1 MAWAALGKKLATGMV
16 KDKAKKIATDKLLNR
31 KKKKPVAKRPT
42 LDQLIEDVRGGG
54 AEQAKG
60 GALAIRP
67 TTSLVPTAPSVAT
80 GSGGDTDIEGT
91 LIRIKTKV
99 ISIDQVLKG
108 TLAAEKARKKDAE
121 AAQEAAEQAAAE
133 KKLEKPKPKKK
144 KKKGMKAPKQILSL
158 WDKLKNFFTSIV
170 FGYVGM
176 KLLPL
181 LPKLIPIAEGLFK
194 AVDIIISISG
204 FVFNIVAT
212 VVDWGYK
219 LYDLAMG
226 FISNV
231 VGEENMKHI
240 ESLMEG
246 LNSLING
253 FLMWKI
259 FGQKIF
265 ESVLASV
272 KRAFRIAKV
281 IVKRVAKF
289 AKNFAKGLGKVF
301 NAAKNVGGKVL
312 NLGKNVLGKGANLAK
327 NIGGKVLNL
336 GKNLLGKG
344 ANVASK
350 GAGVLSKGA
359 GVAKEV
365 AKKGVAKAGG
375 WAAKIFGK
383 AAKVVAPA
391 MKAAMPAVKGFAK
404 RIPILGPLIVG
415 IVSMMT
421 GDPPGQAMFKA
432 LGAAIG
438 GAIGTFIPVPVLG
451 TLIGETIGVYGG
463 DLMYQLLFGGGAKAV
478 GEKIKGDFK
487 KVMDGGKQIFEWVKT
502 GFSRFMEGL
511 PKNKLKLAWFMFNPT
526 NIIDKVKLLSKAFFS
541 REPMNPP
548 KKDAKDKDKDKKDTK
563 KGEVKGKTP
572 PPPKTDRGEKV
583 QTTSSMSYNSET
595 GKSTYKINDQ
605 EVSSKEYDEY
615 KALSKKERMNYVT
628 KAKADA
634 NNIVAT
640 NNNIRDGISKSAS
653 YEEGA
658 ETIIIVQQKVET
670 PLPDAKKEDL
680 VLSGGGG
687 DTEDPYE
694 ALDANG

>member
-16 KDKAKKIATDKLLNR
+16 KGKAKKIAADKLLNR
-31 KKKKPVAKRPT
+31 KKKKTVAKRPT
-42 LDQLIEDVRGGG
+42 FDELNADVRGSGPD
-54 AEQAKG
+54 QTKG
-60 GALAIRP
+60 GALAVRP
-67 TTSLVPTAPSVAT
+67 TTSLVPTAPSKAIT
-80 GSGGDTDIEGT
+80 SGGSVGVEDTLT
-91 LIRIKTKV
+91 RIKIKV

-121 AAQEAAEQAAAE
+121 TAQEQAEQAAAE
-133 KKLEKPKPKKK
+133 KKLETKPKKK
-144 KKKGMKAPKQILSL
+144 KKKMGMKAPKQVLSL
-158 WDKLKNFFTSIV
+158 WERLKKFFTTIV
-170 FGYVGM
+170 FGYVAL

-194 AVDIIISISG
+194 AVDGIIWIVGKG
-204 FVFNIVAT
+204 FDIVAT

-226 FISNV
+226 FIGNI
-231 VGEENMKHI
+231 VGEEGMKHI

-246 LNSLING
+246 LNSLVNG

-259 FGQKIF
+259 FGKKIF
-265 ESVLASV
+265 DSVLASV
-272 KRAFRIAKV
+272 KRAFRIARV
-281 IVKRVAKF
+281 VVKKAFKF
-289 AKNFAKGLGKVF
+289 AKNLAGKGLNLV
-301 NAAKNVGGKVL
+301 KNVGGKIL
-312 NLGKNVLGKGANLAK
+312 NVGKSVFSKTANIAGKGAN
-327 NIGGKVLNL
+327 II
-336 GKNLLGKG
+336 
-344 ANVASK
+344 
-350 GAGVLSKGA
+350 SKGA

-365 AKKGVAKAGG
+365 VKKGAAKVGG
-375 WAAKIFGK
+375 WAVKIFGK

-432 LGAAIG
+432 LGAAVG
-438 GAIGTFIPVPVLG
+438 GALGTFIPVPVLG

-463 DLMYQLLFGGGAKAV
+463 DLMYSMLFGGGAKAV

-487 KVMDGGKQIFEWVKT
+487 QVLDGGKQIFDWIKT

-511 PKNKLKLAWFMFNPT
+511 PKNPFKLGGFILNPFN
-526 NIIDKVKLLSKAFFS
+526 IGDKVNLLRRAFFS
-541 REPMNPP
+541 REPMNPE
-548 KKDAKDKDKDKKDTK
+548 KDKDEKDDK
-563 KGEVKGKTP
+563 KGEVDGKEP
-572 PPPKTDRGEKV
+572 PKPKTDRGEKV
-583 QTTSSMSYNSET
+583 QTTSSMKYNSET
-595 GKSTYKINDQ
+595 GDTTYKINDQ
-605 EVSSKEYDEY
+605 VVSGKEYDEY

-634 NNIVAT
+634 NNILAT
-640 NNNIRDGISKSAS
+640 NNNIRDGINKSAS

-658 ETIIIVQQKVET
+658 DTIVIVQQKVDP
-670 PLPDAKKEDL
+670 PLPQTRRDEL

-687 DTEDPYE
+687 STEDPYE
-694 ALDANG
+694 TLDANG

>member
-16 KDKAKKIATDKLLNR
+16 KGKAKKIAADKLLNR
-31 KKKKPVAKRPT
+31 KKKKTVAKRPT
-42 LDQLIEDVRGGG
+42 LDELIADVRGSGPD
-54 AEQAKG
+54 QTKG
-60 GALAIRP
+60 GALAVRP
-67 TTSLVPTAPSVAT
+67 TTSLVPTAPSKAIT
-80 GSGGDTDIEGT
+80 SGGSVGVEDTLT
-91 LIRIKTKV
+91 RIKIKV

-121 AAQEAAEQAAAE
+121 TAQEQAEQAAAE
-133 KKLEKPKPKKK
+133 KKLETKPKKK
-144 KKKGMKAPKQILSL
+144 KMGMKAPKQVLGL
-158 WDKLKNFFTSIV
+158 WERLKKFFTTIV
-170 FGYVGM
+170 FGYVAL

-194 AVDIIISISG
+194 AVDGILWIVGKG
-204 FVFNIVAT
+204 FDIVAT

-226 FISNV
+226 FIGNV
-231 VGEENMKHI
+231 VGEEGMKHI

-246 LNSLING
+246 LNSLVNG

-259 FGQKIF
+259 FGKKIF
-265 ESVLASV
+265 DSVLASV
-272 KRAFRIAKV
+272 KRAFRIARV
-281 IVKRVAKF
+281 VVKKAFKF
-289 AKNFAKGLGKVF
+289 ARNLAGKGLNLV
-301 NAAKNVGGKVL
+301 KNVGGKIL
-312 NLGKNVLGKGANLAK
+312 NVGKSVFSKTANIAGKGAN
-327 NIGGKVLNL
+327 II
-336 GKNLLGKG
+336 
-344 ANVASK
+344 
-350 GAGVLSKGA
+350 SKGA

-365 AKKGVAKAGG
+365 VKKGAAKVGG
-375 WAAKIFGK
+375 WAVKIFGK

-432 LGAAIG
+432 LGAAVG
-438 GAIGTFIPVPVLG
+438 GALGTFIPVPVLG

-463 DLMYQLLFGGGAKAV
+463 DLMYSMLFGGGAKAV

-487 KVMDGGKQIFEWVKT
+487 QVLDGGKQILDWIKT

-511 PKNKLKLAWFMFNPT
+511 PKNPFKLGGFILNPFN
-526 NIIDKVKLLSKAFFS
+526 IGDKVNLLRRALFS
-541 REPMNPP
+541 REPMNPE
-548 KKDAKDKDKDKKDTK
+548 KDEKDDKDTL
-563 KGEVKGKTP
+563 KGEVDGKEP
-572 PPPKTDRGEKV
+572 PKPKTDRGEKV
-583 QTTSSMSYNSET
+583 QTTSSASFNSLGE
-595 GKSTYKINDQ
+595 STYKINDQ
-605 EVSSKEYDEY
+605 VVSSKEYGEY
-615 KALSKKERMNYVT
+615 QDLSIKERMNYVT

-634 NNIVAT
+634 NNILAT

-658 ETIIIVQQKVET
+658 DTVVVVQQKTET
-670 PLPDAKKEDL
+670 PPLPQTRRDEL

-687 DTEDPYE
+687 STEDPYE
-694 ALDANG
+694 TLDANG

>member
-16 KDKAKKIATDKLLNR
+16 KGKAKKIAADKLLNR
-31 KKKKPVAKRPT
+31 KKKKTVAKRPT
-42 LDQLIEDVRGGG
+42 LDELIADVRGSGSD
-54 AEQAKG
+54 QTKG
-60 GALAIRP
+60 GALAVRP
-67 TTSLVPTAPSVAT
+67 TTSLVPTAPSKAIT
-80 GSGGDTDIEGT
+80 SGGSVGVEDTLT
-91 LIRIKTKV
+91 RIKIKV

-121 AAQEAAEQAAAE
+121 TAQEQAEQAAAE
-133 KKLEKPKPKKK
+133 KKLETKPKKK
-144 KKKGMKAPKQILSL
+144 KKKMGMKAPKQVLSL
-158 WDKLKNFFTSIV
+158 WERLKKFFTTIV
-170 FGYVGM
+170 FGYVAL

-194 AVDIIISISG
+194 AVDGIIWIVGKG
-204 FVFNIVAT
+204 FDIVAT

-226 FISNV
+226 FIGNV
-231 VGEENMKHI
+231 VGEEGMKHI

-246 LNSLING
+246 LNSLVNG

-259 FGQKIF
+259 FGKKIF
-265 ESVLASV
+265 DSVLASV
-272 KRAFRIAKV
+272 KRAFRIARV
-281 IVKRVAKF
+281 VVKKAFKF
-289 AKNFAKGLGKVF
+289 AKNLAGKGLNLV
-301 NAAKNVGGKVL
+301 KNVGGKIL
-312 NLGKNVLGKGANLAK
+312 NVGKSVLGKTASIAGKGAN
-327 NIGGKVLNL
+327 II
-336 GKNLLGKG
+336 
-344 ANVASK
+344 
-350 GAGVLSKGA
+350 SKGA

-432 LGAAIG
+432 LGAAVG
-438 GAIGTFIPVPVLG
+438 GALGTFIPVPVLG

-463 DLMYQLLFGGGAKAV
+463 DLMYSMLFGGGAKAV

-487 KVMDGGKQIFEWVKT
+487 QVLDGGKKILDWIKT

-511 PKNKLKLAWFMFNPT
+511 PKNPFKLGGFILNPFN
-526 NIIDKVKLLSKAFFS
+526 IGDKVNLLRRALFS
-541 REPMNPP
+541 REPMNPE
-548 KKDAKDKDKDKKDTK
+548 KDEKDDKDTL
-563 KGEVKGKTP
+563 KGEVDGKEP
-572 PPPKTDRGEKV
+572 PKPKTDRGEKV
-583 QTTSSMSYNSET
+583 QTTSSASFNSLGE
-595 GKSTYKINDQ
+595 STYKINDQ
-605 EVSSKEYDEY
+605 VVSSKEYGEY
-615 KALSKKERMNYVT
+615 QDLSRKERMNYVT

-634 NNIVAT
+634 NNILAT
-640 NNNIRDGISKSAS
+640 NNNIRDGINKSAS

-658 ETIIIVQQKVET
+658 DTVVIVQQKTET
-670 PLPDAKKEDL
+670 PLPQTRRDEL

-687 DTEDPYE
+687 STEDPYE
-694 ALDANG
+694 TLDANG

>member
-16 KDKAKKIATDKLLNR
+16 KGKAKKIAADKLLNR
-31 KKKKPVAKRPT
+31 KKKKTVAKRPT
-42 LDQLIEDVRGGG
+42 LDELIADVRGSGTD
-54 AEQAKG
+54 QTKG
-60 GALAIRP
+60 GALAVRP
-67 TTSLVPTAPSVAT
+67 TTSLVPTAPSKAIT
-80 GSGGDTDIEGT
+80 SGGSVGVEDTLT
-91 LIRIKTKV
+91 RIKIKV

-121 AAQEAAEQAAAE
+121 TAQEQAEQAAAE
-133 KKLEKPKPKKK
+133 KKLETKPKKK
-144 KKKGMKAPKQILSL
+144 KKKMGMKAPKQVLSL
-158 WDKLKNFFTSIV
+158 WERLKKFFTTIV
-170 FGYVGM
+170 FGYVAL

-194 AVDIIISISG
+194 AVDGILWIVGKG
-204 FVFNIVAT
+204 FDIVAT

-226 FISNV
+226 FIGNV
-231 VGEENMKHI
+231 VGEEGMKHI

-246 LNSLING
+246 LNSLVNG

-259 FGQKIF
+259 FGKKIF
-265 ESVLASV
+265 DSVLASV
-272 KRAFRIAKV
+272 KRAFRIARV
-281 IVKRVAKF
+281 VVKKAFKF
-289 AKNFAKGLGKVF
+289 AKNLAGKGLNLV
-301 NAAKNVGGKVL
+301 KNVGGKIL
-312 NLGKNVLGKGANLAK
+312 NVGKSVFSKTANIAGKGAN
-327 NIGGKVLNL
+327 II
-336 GKNLLGKG
+336 
-344 ANVASK
+344 
-350 GAGVLSKGA
+350 SKGA

-365 AKKGVAKAGG
+365 VKKGAAKVGG
-375 WAAKIFGK
+375 WAVKIFGK

-463 DLMYQLLFGGGAKAV
+463 DLMYSMLFGGGAKAV

-487 KVMDGGKQIFEWVKT
+487 QVLDGGKQILDWIKT
-502 GFSRFMEGL
+502 GFGRFMEGL
-511 PKNKLKLAWFMFNPT
+511 PKNPFKLGGFILNPFN
-526 NIIDKVKLLSKAFFS
+526 IGDKVNLLRRALFS
-541 REPMNPP
+541 REPMNPE
-548 KKDAKDKDKDKKDTK
+548 KDKDEKDDK
-563 KGEVKGKTP
+563 KGEVDGKEP
-572 PPPKTDRGEKV
+572 PKPKTDRGEKV
-583 QTTSSMSYNSET
+583 QTTSSMKYNSET
-595 GKSTYKINDQ
+595 GDTTYKINDQ
-605 EVSSKEYDEY
+605 VVSGKEYDEY

-634 NNIVAT
+634 NNILAT
-640 NNNIRDGISKSAS
+640 NNNIRDGINKSAS

-658 ETIIIVQQKVET
+658 DTVVIVQQKVDP
-670 PLPDAKKEDL
+670 PLPQTRRDEL

-687 DTEDPYE
+687 STEDPYE
-694 ALDANG
+694 TLDANG

>member
-16 KDKAKKIATDKLLNR
+16 KGKAKKIAADKLLNR
-31 KKKKPVAKRPT
+31 KKKKTVAKRPT
-42 LDQLIEDVRGGG
+42 LDELIADVRGSGPD
-54 AEQAKG
+54 QTKG
-60 GALAIRP
+60 GALAVRP
-67 TTSLVPTAPSVAT
+67 TTSLVPTAPSKAIT
-80 GSGGDTDIEGT
+80 SGGSVGVEDTLT
-91 LIRIKTKV
+91 RIKIKV

-121 AAQEAAEQAAAE
+121 TAQEQAEQAAAE
-133 KKLEKPKPKKK
+133 KKLETKPKKK
-144 KKKGMKAPKQILSL
+144 KKKMGMKAPKQVLSL
-158 WDKLKNFFTSIV
+158 WERLKKFFTTIV
-170 FGYVGM
+170 FGYVAL

-194 AVDIIISISG
+194 AVDGIIWIVGKG
-204 FVFNIVAT
+204 FDIVAT

-226 FISNV
+226 FIGNI
-231 VGEENMKHI
+231 VGEEGMKHI

-246 LNSLING
+246 LNSLVNG

-259 FGQKIF
+259 FGKKIF
-265 ESVLASV
+265 DSVLASV
-272 KRAFRIAKV
+272 KRAFRIARV
-281 IVKRVAKF
+281 VVKKAFKF
-289 AKNFAKGLGKVF
+289 AKNLAGKGLNLV
-301 NAAKNVGGKVL
+301 KNVGGKIL
-312 NLGKNVLGKGANLAK
+312 NVGKSVFSKTANIAGKGAN
-327 NIGGKVLNL
+327 II
-336 GKNLLGKG
+336 
-344 ANVASK
+344 
-350 GAGVLSKGA
+350 SKGA

-365 AKKGVAKAGG
+365 VKKGAAKVGG
-375 WAAKIFGK
+375 WAVKIFGK

-432 LGAAIG
+432 LGAAVG
-438 GAIGTFIPVPVLG
+438 GALGTFIPVPVLG

-463 DLMYQLLFGGGAKAV
+463 DLMYSMLFGGGAKAV

-487 KVMDGGKQIFEWVKT
+487 QVLDGGKQIFDWIKT

-511 PKNKLKLAWFMFNPT
+511 PKNPFKLGGFILNPFN
-526 NIIDKVKLLSKAFFS
+526 IGDKVNLLRRAFFS
-541 REPMNPP
+541 REPMNPE
-548 KKDAKDKDKDKKDTK
+548 KDKDDKDTL
-563 KGEVKGKTP
+563 KGEVDGKEP
-572 PPPKTDRGEKV
+572 PKPKTDRGGKV
-583 QTTSSMSYNSET
+583 QTTSSMSFNSKT
-595 GKSTYKINDQ
+595 GDTTYKINDQ
-605 EVSSKEYDEY
+605 VVSGKEYDEY

-634 NNIVAT
+634 NNILAT
-640 NNNIRDGISKSAS
+640 NNNIRDGINKSAS

-658 ETIIIVQQKVET
+658 DTIVIVQQKVDP
-670 PLPDAKKEDL
+670 PLPQTRRDEL

-687 DTEDPYE
+687 STEDPYE
-694 ALDANG
+694 TLDANG

>member
-16 KDKAKKIATDKLLNR
+16 KGKAKKIAADKLLNR
-31 KKKKPVAKRPT
+31 KKKKTVAKRPT
-42 LDQLIEDVRGGG
+42 LDELIADVRGSGPD
-54 AEQAKG
+54 QTKG
-60 GALAIRP
+60 GALAVRP
-67 TTSLVPTAPSVAT
+67 TTSLVPTAPSKAIT
-80 GSGGDTDIEGT
+80 SGGSVGVEDTLT
-91 LIRIKTKV
+91 RIKIKV

-121 AAQEAAEQAAAE
+121 TAQEQAEQAAAE
-133 KKLEKPKPKKK
+133 KKLETKPKKK
-144 KKKGMKAPKQILSL
+144 KKKMGMKAPKQVLSL
-158 WDKLKNFFTSIV
+158 WERLKKFFTTIV
-170 FGYVGM
+170 FGYVAL

-194 AVDIIISISG
+194 AVDGIIWIVGKG
-204 FVFNIVAT
+204 FDIVAT

-226 FISNV
+226 FIGNV
-231 VGEENMKHI
+231 VGEEGMKHI

-246 LNSLING
+246 LNSLVNG

-259 FGQKIF
+259 FGKKIF
-265 ESVLASV
+265 DSVLASV
-272 KRAFRIAKV
+272 KRAFRIARV
-281 IVKRVAKF
+281 VVKKAFKF
-289 AKNFAKGLGKVF
+289 AKNLAGKGLNLV
-301 NAAKNVGGKVL
+301 KNVGGKIL
-312 NLGKNVLGKGANLAK
+312 NVGKSVFSKTANIAGKGAN
-327 NIGGKVLNL
+327 II
-336 GKNLLGKG
+336 
-344 ANVASK
+344 
-350 GAGVLSKGA
+350 SKGA

-365 AKKGVAKAGG
+365 VKKGAAKVGG
-375 WAAKIFGK
+375 WAVKIFGK

-432 LGAAIG
+432 LGAAVG
-438 GAIGTFIPVPVLG
+438 GALGTFIPVPVLG

-463 DLMYQLLFGGGAKAV
+463 DLMYSMLFGGGAKAV

-487 KVMDGGKQIFEWVKT
+487 QVLDGGKQIFDWIKT

-511 PKNKLKLAWFMFNPT
+511 PKNPFKLGGFILNPFN
-526 NIIDKVKLLSKAFFS
+526 IGDKVNLLRRALFS
-541 REPMNPP
+541 REPMNPE
-548 KKDAKDKDKDKKDTK
+548 KDKDEKDDK
-563 KGEVKGKTP
+563 KGEVDGKEP
-572 PPPKTDRGEKV
+572 PKPKTDRGEKV
-583 QTTSSMSYNSET
+583 QTTSSMKYNSET
-595 GKSTYKINDQ
+595 GDTTYKINDQ
-605 EVSSKEYDEY
+605 VVSGKEYDEY

-628 KAKADA
+628 KAKADS

-640 NNNIRDGISKSAS
+640 NNNIRDGINKSAS

-658 ETIIIVQQKVET
+658 DTVVIVQQKTET
-670 PLPDAKKEDL
+670 PLPQTRRDEL

-687 DTEDPYE
+687 STEDPYE
-694 ALDANG
+694 TLDANG

>member
-16 KDKAKKIATDKLLNR
+16 KGKAKKIATDKLLNR

-54 AEQAKG
+54 AEQTKG

-91 LIRIKTKV
+91 LVRIKTKV

-219 LYDLAMG
+219 LYNLAMG

-312 NLGKNVLGKGANLAK
+312 NLGKN
-327 NIGGKVLNL
+327 
-336 GKNLLGKG
+336 LLGKG
-344 ANVASK
+344 ANVA
-350 GAGVLSKGA
+350 GKGA

-502 GFSRFMEGL
+502 GFGRFMEGL

-526 NIIDKVKLLSKAFFS
+526 NIIDKVKLLGKAFFS

-572 PPPKTDRGEKV
+572 PPPKTDRGEKL
-583 QTTSSMSYNSET
+583 QTSSSTTTSLSGGGIT
-595 GKSTYKINDQ
+595 STYTVEGEK
-605 EVSSKEYDEY
+605 VSKEEYDKY
-615 KALSKKERMNYVT
+615 KALSKEERRNYAPPT
-628 KAKADA
+628 RADA
-634 NNIVAT
+634 NNVLAT

-653 YEEGA
+653 YEEGS
-658 ETIIIVQQKVET
+658 ETIIIVQQKVDP
-670 PLPDAKKEDL
+670 PLPQTRRDEL

-687 DTEDPYE
+687 STEDPYE
-694 ALDANG
+694 TLDANG

>member
-16 KDKAKKIATDKLLNR
+16 KGKAKKIAADKLLNR
-31 KKKKPVAKRPT
+31 KKKKTVAKRPT
-42 LDQLIEDVRGGG
+42 LDELIADVRGSGTD
-54 AEQAKG
+54 QTKG
-60 GALAIRP
+60 GALAVRP
-67 TTSLVPTAPSVAT
+67 TTSLVPTAPSKAIT
-80 GSGGDTDIEGT
+80 SGGSVGVEDTLT
-91 LIRIKTKV
+91 RIKIKV

-121 AAQEAAEQAAAE
+121 TAQEQAEQAAAE
-133 KKLEKPKPKKK
+133 KKLETKPKKK
-144 KKKGMKAPKQILSL
+144 KKKMGMKAPKQVLSL
-158 WDKLKNFFTSIV
+158 WERLKKFFTTIV
-170 FGYVGM
+170 FGYVAL

-194 AVDIIISISG
+194 AVDGIIWIVGKG
-204 FVFNIVAT
+204 FDIVAT

-226 FISNV
+226 FIGNI
-231 VGEENMKHI
+231 VGEEGMKHI

-246 LNSLING
+246 LNSLVNG

-259 FGQKIF
+259 FGKKIF
-265 ESVLASV
+265 DSVLASV
-272 KRAFRIAKV
+272 KRAFRIARV
-281 IVKRVAKF
+281 VVKKAFKF
-289 AKNFAKGLGKVF
+289 AKNLAGKGLNLV
-301 NAAKNVGGKVL
+301 KNVGGKIL
-312 NLGKNVLGKGANLAK
+312 NVGKSVFSKTANIAGKGAN
-327 NIGGKVLNL
+327 II
-336 GKNLLGKG
+336 
-344 ANVASK
+344 
-350 GAGVLSKGA
+350 SKGA

-365 AKKGVAKAGG
+365 VKKGAAKVGG
-375 WAAKIFGK
+375 WAVKIFGK

-463 DLMYQLLFGGGAKAV
+463 DLMYSMLFGGGAKAV

-487 KVMDGGKQIFEWVKT
+487 QVLDGGKQIFDWIKT

-511 PKNKLKLAWFMFNPT
+511 PKNPFKLGGFILNPFN
-526 NIIDKVKLLSKAFFS
+526 IGDKVNLLRRAFFS
-541 REPMNPP
+541 REPMNPE
-548 KKDAKDKDKDKKDTK
+548 KDKDEKDDK
-563 KGEVKGKTP
+563 KGEVDGKEP
-572 PPPKTDRGEKV
+572 PKPKTDRGEKV
-583 QTTSSMSYNSET
+583 QTTSSMKYNSET
-595 GKSTYKINDQ
+595 GDTTYKINDQ
-605 EVSSKEYDEY
+605 VVSGKEYDEY

-634 NNIVAT
+634 NNILAT
-640 NNNIRDGISKSAS
+640 NNNIRDGINKSAS

-658 ETIIIVQQKVET
+658 DTVVIVQQKVDP
-670 PLPDAKKEDL
+670 PLPQTRRDEL

-687 DTEDPYE
+687 STEDPYE
-694 ALDANG
+694 TLDANG

>member
-16 KDKAKKIATDKLLNR
+16 KGKAKKIAADKLLNR
-31 KKKKPVAKRPT
+31 KKKKTVAKRPT
-42 LDQLIEDVRGGG
+42 LDELIADVRGSGPD
-54 AEQAKG
+54 QTKG
-60 GALAIRP
+60 GALAVRP
-67 TTSLVPTAPSVAT
+67 TTSLVPTAPSKAIT
-80 GSGGDTDIEGT
+80 SGGSVGVEDTLT
-91 LIRIKTKV
+91 RIKIKV

-121 AAQEAAEQAAAE
+121 TAQEQAEQAAAE
-133 KKLEKPKPKKK
+133 KKLETKPKKK
-144 KKKGMKAPKQILSL
+144 KKKMGMKAPKQVLSL
-158 WDKLKNFFTSIV
+158 WERLKKFFTTIV
-170 FGYVGM
+170 FGYVAL

-194 AVDIIISISG
+194 AVDGILWIVGKG
-204 FVFNIVAT
+204 FDIVAT

-226 FISNV
+226 FIGNV
-231 VGEENMKHI
+231 VGEEGMKHI

-246 LNSLING
+246 LNSLVNG

-259 FGQKIF
+259 FGKKIF
-265 ESVLASV
+265 DSVLASV
-272 KRAFRIAKV
+272 KRAFRIARV
-281 IVKRVAKF
+281 VVKKAFKF
-289 AKNFAKGLGKVF
+289 AKNLAGKGLNLV
-301 NAAKNVGGKVL
+301 KNVGGKIL
-312 NLGKNVLGKGANLAK
+312 NVGKSVFSKTANIAGKGAN
-327 NIGGKVLNL
+327 II
-336 GKNLLGKG
+336 
-344 ANVASK
+344 
-350 GAGVLSKGA
+350 SKGA

-365 AKKGVAKAGG
+365 VKKGAAKVGG
-375 WAAKIFGK
+375 WAVKIFGK

-432 LGAAIG
+432 LGAAVG
-438 GAIGTFIPVPVLG
+438 GALGTFIPVPVLG

-463 DLMYQLLFGGGAKAV
+463 DLMYSMLFGGGAKAV

-487 KVMDGGKQIFEWVKT
+487 QVLDGGKQIFDWIKT

-511 PKNKLKLAWFMFNPT
+511 PKNPFKLGGFILNPFN
-526 NIIDKVKLLSKAFFS
+526 IGDKVNLLRRALFS
-541 REPMNPP
+541 REPMNPE
-548 KKDAKDKDKDKKDTK
+548 KDKDEKDDK
-563 KGEVKGKTP
+563 KGEVDGKEP
-572 PPPKTDRGEKV
+572 PKPKTDRGEKV
-583 QTTSSMSYNSET
+583 QTTSSMKYNSET
-595 GKSTYKINDQ
+595 GDTTYKINDQ
-605 EVSSKEYDEY
+605 VVSGKEYDEY

-634 NNIVAT
+634 NNILAT
-640 NNNIRDGISKSAS
+640 NNNIRDGINKSAS

-658 ETIIIVQQKVET
+658 DTIVIVQQKVDP
-670 PLPDAKKEDL
+670 PLPQTRRDEL

-687 DTEDPYE
+687 STEDPYE
-694 ALDANG
+694 TLDANG

>member
-16 KDKAKKIATDKLLNR
+16 KGKAKKIAADKLLNR
-31 KKKKPVAKRPT
+31 KKKKTVAKRPT
-42 LDQLIEDVRGGG
+42 LDELIADVRGSGPD
-54 AEQAKG
+54 QTKG
-60 GALAIRP
+60 GALAVRP
-67 TTSLVPTAPSVAT
+67 TTSLVPTAPSKAIT
-80 GSGGDTDIEGT
+80 SGGSVGVEDTLT
-91 LIRIKTKV
+91 RIKIKV

-121 AAQEAAEQAAAE
+121 TAQEQAEQAAAE
-133 KKLEKPKPKKK
+133 KKLETKPKKK
-144 KKKGMKAPKQILSL
+144 KKKMGMKAPKQVLSL
-158 WDKLKNFFTSIV
+158 WERLKKFFTTIV
-170 FGYVGM
+170 FGYVAL

-194 AVDIIISISG
+194 AVDGIIWIVGKG
-204 FVFNIVAT
+204 FDIVAT

-226 FISNV
+226 FIGNI
-231 VGEENMKHI
+231 VGEEGMKHI

-246 LNSLING
+246 LNSLVNG

-259 FGQKIF
+259 FGKKIF
-265 ESVLASV
+265 DSVLASV
-272 KRAFRIAKV
+272 KRAFRIARV
-281 IVKRVAKF
+281 VVKKAFKF
-289 AKNFAKGLGKVF
+289 AKNLAGKGLNLV
-301 NAAKNVGGKVL
+301 KNVGGKIL
-312 NLGKNVLGKGANLAK
+312 NVGKSVFSKTANIAGKGAN
-327 NIGGKVLNL
+327 II
-336 GKNLLGKG
+336 
-344 ANVASK
+344 
-350 GAGVLSKGA
+350 SKGA

-365 AKKGVAKAGG
+365 VKKGAAKVGG
-375 WAAKIFGK
+375 WAVKIFGK

-432 LGAAIG
+432 LGAAVG
-438 GAIGTFIPVPVLG
+438 GALGTFIPVPVLG

-463 DLMYQLLFGGGAKAV
+463 DLMYSMLFGGGAKAV

-487 KVMDGGKQIFEWVKT
+487 QVLDGGKQIFDWIKT

-511 PKNKLKLAWFMFNPT
+511 PKNPFKLGGFILNPFN
-526 NIIDKVKLLSKAFFS
+526 IGDKVNLLRRAFFS
-541 REPMNPP
+541 REPMNPE
-548 KKDAKDKDKDKKDTK
+548 KDKDEKDDK
-563 KGEVKGKTP
+563 KGEVDGKEP
-572 PPPKTDRGEKV
+572 PKPKTDRGEKV
-583 QTTSSMSYNSET
+583 QTTSSMKYNSET
-595 GKSTYKINDQ
+595 GDTTYKINDQ
-605 EVSSKEYDEY
+605 VVSGKEYDEY

-634 NNIVAT
+634 NNILAT
-640 NNNIRDGISKSAS
+640 NNNIRDGINKSAS

-658 ETIIIVQQKVET
+658 DTVVIVQQKVDP
-670 PLPDAKKEDL
+670 PLPQTRRDEL

-687 DTEDPYE
+687 STEDPYE
-694 ALDANG
+694 TLDANG

>member
-16 KDKAKKIATDKLLNR
+16 KGKAKKIATDKLLNR

-54 AEQAKG
+54 AEQTKG

-80 GSGGDTDIEGT
+80 GGGGDTDIEGT

-432 LGAAIG
+432 LGAAVG
-438 GAIGTFIPVPVLG
+438 GALGTFIPVPVLG

-463 DLMYQLLFGGGAKAV
+463 DLMYSMLFGGGAKAV

-487 KVMDGGKQIFEWVKT
+487 QVLDGGKQILDWIKT

-511 PKNKLKLAWFMFNPT
+511 PKNPFKLGGFILNPFN
-526 NIIDKVKLLSKAFFS
+526 IGDKVNLLRRALFS
-541 REPMNPP
+541 REPMNPE
-548 KKDAKDKDKDKKDTK
+548 KDEKDDKDTL
-563 KGEVKGKTP
+563 KGEVDGKEP
-572 PPPKTDRGEKV
+572 PKPKTDRGEKV
-583 QTTSSMSYNSET
+583 QTTSSMKYNSET
-595 GKSTYKINDQ
+595 GDTTYKINDQ
-605 EVSSKEYDEY
+605 VVSGKEYDEY

-634 NNIVAT
+634 NNILAT
-640 NNNIRDGISKSAS
+640 NNNIRDGINKSAS

-658 ETIIIVQQKVET
+658 DTVVIVQQKTET
-670 PLPDAKKEDL
+670 PLPQTRRDEL

-687 DTEDPYE
+687 STEDPYE
-694 ALDANG
+694 TLDANG

>member
-16 KDKAKKIATDKLLNR
+16 KGKAKKIAADKLLNR
-31 KKKKPVAKRPT
+31 KKKKTVAKRPT
-42 LDQLIEDVRGGG
+42 LDELIADVRGSGPD
-54 AEQAKG
+54 QTKG
-60 GALAIRP
+60 GALAVRP
-67 TTSLVPTAPSVAT
+67 TTSLVPTAPSKAIT
-80 GSGGDTDIEGT
+80 SGGSVGVEDTLT
-91 LIRIKTKV
+91 RIKIKV

-121 AAQEAAEQAAAE
+121 TAQEQAEQAAAE
-133 KKLEKPKPKKK
+133 KKLETKPKKK
-144 KKKGMKAPKQILSL
+144 KKKMGMKAPKQVLSL
-158 WDKLKNFFTSIV
+158 WERLKKFFTTIV
-170 FGYVGM
+170 FGYVAL

-194 AVDIIISISG
+194 AVDGIIWIVGKG
-204 FVFNIVAT
+204 FDIVAT

-226 FISNV
+226 FIGNI
-231 VGEENMKHI
+231 VGEEGMKHI

-246 LNSLING
+246 LNSLVNG

-259 FGQKIF
+259 FGKKIF
-265 ESVLASV
+265 DSVLASV
-272 KRAFRIAKV
+272 KRAFRIARV
-281 IVKRVAKF
+281 VVKKAFKF
-289 AKNFAKGLGKVF
+289 AKNLAGKGLNLV
-301 NAAKNVGGKVL
+301 KNVGGKIL
-312 NLGKNVLGKGANLAK
+312 NVGKSVFSKTANIAGKGAN
-327 NIGGKVLNL
+327 II
-336 GKNLLGKG
+336 
-344 ANVASK
+344 
-350 GAGVLSKGA
+350 SKGA

-365 AKKGVAKAGG
+365 VKKGAAKVGG
-375 WAAKIFGK
+375 WAVKIFGK

-432 LGAAIG
+432 LGAAVG
-438 GAIGTFIPVPVLG
+438 GALGTFIPVPVLG

-463 DLMYQLLFGGGAKAV
+463 DLMYSMLFGGGAKAV

-487 KVMDGGKQIFEWVKT
+487 QVLDGGKQIFDWIKT

-511 PKNKLKLAWFMFNPT
+511 PKNPFKLGGFILNPFN
-526 NIIDKVKLLSKAFFS
+526 IGDKVNLLRRAFFS
-541 REPMNPP
+541 REPMNPE
-548 KKDAKDKDKDKKDTK
+548 KDKDEKDDK
-563 KGEVKGKTP
+563 KGEVDGKEP
-572 PPPKTDRGEKV
+572 PKPKTDRGEKV
-583 QTTSSMSYNSET
+583 QTTSSMKYNSET
-595 GKSTYKINDQ
+595 GDTTYKINDQ
-605 EVSSKEYDEY
+605 VVSGKEYDEY

-634 NNIVAT
+634 NNILAT
-640 NNNIRDGISKSAS
+640 NNNIRDGINKSAS

-658 ETIIIVQQKVET
+658 DTIVIVQQKVDP
-670 PLPDAKKEDL
+670 PLPQTRRDEL

-687 DTEDPYE
+687 STEDPYE
-694 ALDANG
+694 TLDANG

>member
-16 KDKAKKIATDKLLNR
+16 KGKAKKIATDKLLNR
-31 KKKKPVAKRPT
+31 KKKKSVAKRPT

-54 AEQAKG
+54 AEQTKG

-91 LIRIKTKV
+91 LVRIKTKV

-327 NIGGKVLNL
+327 NVGGKVLNL

-344 ANVASK
+344 ANVA
-350 GAGVLSKGA
+350 GKGA

-502 GFSRFMEGL
+502 GFGRFMEGL

-572 PPPKTDRGEKV
+572 PPPKTDRGEKL
-583 QTTSSMSYNSET
+583 QTSSSST
-595 GKSTYKINDQ
+595 TTLSGGGITSTYTVEGEK
-605 EVSSKEYDEY
+605 VSKEEYDKY
-615 KALSKKERMNYVT
+615 KALSKEEKRNYAPPT
-628 KAKADA
+628 RADA
-634 NNIVAT
+634 NNILAT

-653 YEEGA
+653 YEEGS

-670 PLPDAKKEDL
+670 PLPDAKKDEL

>member
-16 KDKAKKIATDKLLNR
+16 KGKAKKIAADKLLNR
-31 KKKKPVAKRPT
+31 KKKKTVAKRPT
-42 LDQLIEDVRGGG
+42 LDELIADVRGSGPD
-54 AEQAKG
+54 QTKG
-60 GALAIRP
+60 GALAVRP
-67 TTSLVPTAPSVAT
+67 TTSLVPTAPSKAIT
-80 GSGGDTDIEGT
+80 SGGSVGVEDTLT
-91 LIRIKTKV
+91 RIKIKV

-121 AAQEAAEQAAAE
+121 TAQEQAEQAAAE
-133 KKLEKPKPKKK
+133 KKLETKPKKK
-144 KKKGMKAPKQILSL
+144 KKKMGMKAPKQVLSL
-158 WDKLKNFFTSIV
+158 WERLKKFFTTIV
-170 FGYVGM
+170 FGYVAL

-194 AVDIIISISG
+194 IVDG
-204 FVFNIVAT
+204 FIWIAGKAFDIVAT

-226 FISNV
+226 FIGNV
-231 VGEENMKHI
+231 VGEEGMKHI

-246 LNSLING
+246 LNSLVNG

-259 FGQKIF
+259 FGKKIF
-265 ESVLASV
+265 DSVLASV
-272 KRAFRIAKV
+272 KRAFRIARV
-281 IVKRVAKF
+281 VVKKAFKF
-289 AKNFAKGLGKVF
+289 AKNLAGKGLNLV
-301 NAAKNVGGKVL
+301 KNVGGKIL
-312 NLGKNVLGKGANLAK
+312 NVGKSVFSKTANIAGKGAN
-327 NIGGKVLNL
+327 II
-336 GKNLLGKG
+336 
-344 ANVASK
+344 
-350 GAGVLSKGA
+350 SKGA

-365 AKKGVAKAGG
+365 VKKGAAKVGG
-375 WAAKIFGK
+375 WAVKIFGK

-432 LGAAIG
+432 LGAAVG
-438 GAIGTFIPVPVLG
+438 GALGTFIPVPVLG

-463 DLMYQLLFGGGAKAV
+463 DLMYSMLFGGGAKAV

-487 KVMDGGKQIFEWVKT
+487 QVLDGGKQIFDWIKT

-511 PKNKLKLAWFMFNPT
+511 PKNPFKLGGFILNPFN
-526 NIIDKVKLLSKAFFS
+526 IGDKVNLLRRAFFS
-541 REPMNPP
+541 REPMNPE
-548 KKDAKDKDKDKKDTK
+548 KDKDEKDDK
-563 KGEVKGKTP
+563 KGEVDGKEP
-572 PPPKTDRGEKV
+572 PKPKTDRGEKV
-583 QTTSSMSYNSET
+583 QTTSSMKYNSET
-595 GKSTYKINDQ
+595 GDTTYKINDQ
-605 EVSSKEYDEY
+605 VVSGKEYDEY

-634 NNIVAT
+634 NNILAT
-640 NNNIRDGISKSAS
+640 NNNIRDGINKSAS

-658 ETIIIVQQKVET
+658 DTIVIVQQKVDP
-670 PLPDAKKEDL
+670 PLPQTRRDEL

-687 DTEDPYE
+687 STEDPYE
-694 ALDANG
+694 TLDANG

>member
-16 KDKAKKIATDKLLNR
+16 KGKAKKIAADKLLNR
-31 KKKKPVAKRPT
+31 KKKKTVAKRPT
-42 LDQLIEDVRGGG
+42 LDELIADVRGSGSD
-54 AEQAKG
+54 QTKG
-60 GALAIRP
+60 GALAVRP
-67 TTSLVPTAPSVAT
+67 TTSLVPTAPSKAIT
-80 GSGGDTDIEGT
+80 SGGSVGVEDTLT
-91 LIRIKTKV
+91 RIKIKV

-121 AAQEAAEQAAAE
+121 TAQEQAEQAAAE
-133 KKLEKPKPKKK
+133 KKLETKPKKK
-144 KKKGMKAPKQILSL
+144 KKKMGMKAPKQVLSL
-158 WDKLKNFFTSIV
+158 WERLKKFFTTIV
-170 FGYVGM
+170 FGYVAL

-194 AVDIIISISG
+194 AVDGILWIVGKG
-204 FVFNIVAT
+204 FDIVAT

-226 FISNV
+226 FIGNV
-231 VGEENMKHI
+231 VGEEGMKHI

-246 LNSLING
+246 LNSLVNG

-259 FGQKIF
+259 FGKKIF
-265 ESVLASV
+265 DSVVASV
-272 KRAFRIAKV
+272 KRAFRIARV
-281 IVKRVAKF
+281 VVKKAFKF
-289 AKNFAKGLGKVF
+289 AKNLAGKGLNLV
-301 NAAKNVGGKVL
+301 KNVGGKIL
-312 NLGKNVLGKGANLAK
+312 NVGKSVFSKTANIAGKGAN
-327 NIGGKVLNL
+327 II
-336 GKNLLGKG
+336 
-344 ANVASK
+344 
-350 GAGVLSKGA
+350 SKGA

-365 AKKGVAKAGG
+365 VKKGAAKVGG
-375 WAAKIFGK
+375 WAVKIFGK

-432 LGAAIG
+432 LGAAVG
-438 GAIGTFIPVPVLG
+438 GALGTFIPVPVLG

-463 DLMYQLLFGGGAKAV
+463 DLMYSMLFGGGAKAV

-487 KVMDGGKQIFEWVKT
+487 QVLDGGKQIFDWIKT

-511 PKNKLKLAWFMFNPT
+511 PKNPFKLGGFILNPFN
-526 NIIDKVKLLSKAFFS
+526 IGDKVNLLRRAFFS
-541 REPMNPP
+541 REPMNPE
-548 KKDAKDKDKDKKDTK
+548 KDKDEKDDK
-563 KGEVKGKTP
+563 KGEVDGKEP
-572 PPPKTDRGEKV
+572 PKPKTDRGEKV
-583 QTTSSMSYNSET
+583 QTTSSMKYNSET
-595 GKSTYKINDQ
+595 GDTTYKINDQ
-605 EVSSKEYDEY
+605 VVSGKEYDEY

-634 NNIVAT
+634 NNILAT
-640 NNNIRDGISKSAS
+640 NNNIRDGINKSAS

-658 ETIIIVQQKVET
+658 DTIVIVQQKVDP
-670 PLPDAKKEDL
+670 PLPQTRRDEL

-687 DTEDPYE
+687 STEDPYE
-694 ALDANG
+694 TLDANG